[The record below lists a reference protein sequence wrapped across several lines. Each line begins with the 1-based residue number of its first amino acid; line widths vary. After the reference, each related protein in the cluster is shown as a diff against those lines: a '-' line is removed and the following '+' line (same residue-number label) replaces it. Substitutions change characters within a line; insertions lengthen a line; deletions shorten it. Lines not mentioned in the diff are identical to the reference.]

1 MPWSSELPT
10 GNFSPTNL
18 TPSST
23 TSSSWLPIY
32 PDYQQINVEKRSE
45 WLKIFGELINFRLD
59 FLYNDDDSTWLNQ
72 NDHQQTS
79 LSGLTPNLPQKG
91 SKSSHKSVQNQ
102 LNYLFHYIDHTIIV
116 LEQYFDRQINTKLS
130 SKDRIR
136 YRYVLFA
143 NLGNQTV
150 IKDFSDKF
158 RFSRTQL
165 ATNINRTQEF
175 LIMNALR
182 LDPGEALIVTVE

>member
-23 TSSSWLPIY
+23 SSSWLPIH

-59 FLYNDDDSTWLNQ
+59 FLYNDDTEWLNQ
-72 NDHQQTS
+72 NDHQQTLS

-91 SKSSHKSVQNQ
+91 SKSSRKSPQNQ

>member
-23 TSSSWLPIY
+23 SSSWLPIH

-59 FLYNDDDSTWLNQ
+59 FLYNDYYDTACG
-72 NDHQQTS
+72 
-79 LSGLTPNLPQKG
+79 LSPNLP
-91 SKSSHKSVQNQ
+91 SRKSSRKSPQNQ